1 MQTSTTPADILQ
13 QFTDMLKTHSIVVGD
28 REILVKLFEN
38 IIELCTQIPK
48 TKLKAAAKA
57 ATAKAPATAKAK
69 KLVVE
74 VVGPAD
80 AGVCPLESDLAQ
92 PVARGRGRPRKSTSD
107 ADVDTVGLVQT
118 PAGEA
123 EKKKRG
129 RPKKDKSVTI
139 SSNDDE
145 DALIAKMIA
154 DAKTLN
160 HGDETESEH
169 SEASVSPVPNHTV
182 CDLPMPVEADVPL
195 VKANEPKTVNEP
207 KAKAVKAKAVK
218 EVKEPKVKEVKEP
231 KVKEVKVKEVK
242 VKEVKVKEVKE
253 VKTKEAKE
261 VPNAVAA
268 EADRIVAQSLA
279 TLAVAYPAVANV
291 TASACSAAPLRENK
305 ANSDGKFY
313 LMANYP
319 RSSFSF
325 SGKTYLR
332 TENDNVYDT
341 MTLELIG
348 VWDHLNHEIITTF
361 DDEEEVDD
369 LWMSDEE

>member
-1 MQTSTTPADILQ
+1 MQTITQTPADVFQ
-13 QFTDMLKTHSIVVGD
+13 QFTDMLKTHSVIVDD
-28 REILVKLFEN
+28 RETLVKLFED

-48 TKLKAAAKA
+48 TKLKAAVKA
-57 ATAKAPATAKAK
+57 ATAKAPAKATAKAQKDQKAK
-69 KLVVE
+69 KLVAE

-92 PVARGRGRPRKSTSD
+92 PAARGRGRPRKSTSAD
-107 ADVDTVGLVQT
+107 ADVDTVGMVQT

-169 SEASVSPVPNHTV
+169 SEASVSPVPNHDV
-182 CDLPMPVEADVPL
+182 CELPMPVEADVP
-195 VKANEPKTVNEP
+195 VA
-207 KAKAVKAKAVK
+207 
-218 EVKEPKVKEVKEP
+218 
-231 KVKEVKVKEVK
+231 
-242 VKEVKVKEVKE
+242 KE
-253 VKTKEAKE
+253 VKTKEVKAGKVKEPKVAKE
-261 VPNAVAA
+261 VKAKANEVKANEVPKEVAA
-268 EADRIVAQSLA
+268 EADRIIAQSLS
-279 TLAVAYPAVANV
+279 VANV

>member
-1 MQTSTTPADILQ
+1 M
-13 QFTDMLKTHSIVVGD
+13 
-28 REILVKLFEN
+28 
-38 IIELCTQIPK
+38 
-48 TKLKAAAKA
+48 
-57 ATAKAPATAKAK
+57 
-69 KLVVE
+69 
-74 VVGPAD
+74 
-80 AGVCPLESDLAQ
+80 ESDLAQ
-92 PVARGRGRPRKSTSD
+92 PAARGRGRPRKSTSD
-107 ADVDTVGLVQT
+107 ADVDTVGMVQT

-160 HGDETESEH
+160 HGDETESEP
-169 SEASVSPVPNHTV
+169 SEASVSPVPNHDV
-182 CDLPMPVEADVPL
+182 CELPMPVEADVP
-195 VKANEPKTVNEP
+195 VA
-207 KAKAVKAKAVK
+207 
-218 EVKEPKVKEVKEP
+218 
-231 KVKEVKVKEVK
+231 
-242 VKEVKVKEVKE
+242 KE
-253 VKTKEAKE
+253 VKTKEVKAGKVKEVKTVKVAKE
-261 VPNAVAA
+261 VKAKEVKAKEPKVAKEVKANEVPKEVAA
-268 EADRIVAQSLA
+268 EADRIIAQSLS
-279 TLAVAYPAVANV
+279 VANV

>member
-1 MQTSTTPADILQ
+1 M
-13 QFTDMLKTHSIVVGD
+13 
-28 REILVKLFEN
+28 
-38 IIELCTQIPK
+38 
-48 TKLKAAAKA
+48 
-57 ATAKAPATAKAK
+57 
-69 KLVVE
+69 
-74 VVGPAD
+74 
-80 AGVCPLESDLAQ
+80 
-92 PVARGRGRPRKSTSD
+92 
-107 ADVDTVGLVQT
+107 VQT

-145 DALIAKMIA
+145 DALIAQMIA

-169 SEASVSPVPNHTV
+169 SEASVSPVPNHDV
-182 CDLPMPVEADVPL
+182 CELPMPVEADVP
-195 VKANEPKTVNEP
+195 VA
-207 KAKAVKAKAVK
+207 
-218 EVKEPKVKEVKEP
+218 
-231 KVKEVKVKEVK
+231 
-242 VKEVKVKEVKE
+242 KE
-253 VKTKEAKE
+253 VKTKEVKAGKVKEVKTVKVAKE
-261 VPNAVAA
+261 VKAKEVKTVKVAKEVKAKEPKVAKEVKAKEVKANEVPKEVAA
-268 EADRIVAQSLA
+268 EADRIIAQSLS
-279 TLAVAYPAVANV
+279 VANV